1 MAQLT
6 VIFALLALALA
17 GCVTTTTGKQP
28 APSSPTEAAEYNMQ
42 LGIGY
47 LRQDKPQLA
56 RSKLETAVKLDPD
69 LATAHA
75 ALGVVFE
82 RLEDPAGAERHY
94 RRAAELAPQNPD
106 NLNALA
112 VFTCQRKREP
122 REALKIFDKALAIP
136 LSVSAANRAML
147 NTNAGT
153 CALKAGDLEGA
164 QNYLLKAL
172 QLSRDGAMP
181 ARMELAKLFYR
192 RGILEESRIYLN
204 DALKMMEPPSAEAL
218 WLGVRIERK
227 LGNRAAEG
235 GFASQLRS
243 RYPSSMEYQE
253 FLKGNFE

>member
-6 VIFALLALALA
+6 VILALLALALA

-56 RSKLETAVKLDPD
+56 RSKLETAIKLDPD

-94 RRAAELAPQNPD
+94 RRAAELEPQNPD

-122 REALKIFDKALAIP
+122 KEALKIFDKALAIP

-153 CALKAGDLEGA
+153 CAKSIDLLLAERYLRTA
-164 QNYLLKAL
+164 LMENPNY
-172 QLSRDGAMP
+172 G
-181 ARMELAKLFYR
+181 
-192 RGILEESRIYLN
+192 
-204 DALKMMEPPSAEAL
+204 DALFQLAEVTLDGGAAMQARAFIERYLDIAPPSPAGL
-218 WLGVRIERK
+218 WLAVRIERA
-227 LGNRAAEG
+227 LNDTAAANRYADALQKQFPGSGEVRLLHG
-235 GFASQLRS
+235 SA
-243 RYPSSMEYQE
+243 P
-253 FLKGNFE
+253 

>member
-6 VIFALLALALA
+6 VILALLALALA

-56 RSKLETAVKLDPD
+56 RSKLETAIKLDPD

-94 RRAAELAPQNPD
+94 RRAAELEPQNPD

-122 REALKIFDKALAIP
+122 KEALKIFDKALAIP

-153 CALKAGDLEGA
+153 CAKRIDLLLAERYLRAALMENPNYGDALFQLAEVTLEGGTA
-164 QNYLLKAL
+164 MQARAFIERYLDIA
-172 QLSRDGAMP
+172 
-181 ARMELAKLFYR
+181 
-192 RGILEESRIYLN
+192 
-204 DALKMMEPPSAEAL
+204 PPSPAGL
-218 WLGVRIERK
+218 WLGVRIERA
-227 LGNRAAEG
+227 LNDTAAANRYADALQKQFPGSGEVRLLHG
-235 GFASQLRS
+235 SA
-243 RYPSSMEYQE
+243 P
-253 FLKGNFE
+253 

>member
-6 VIFALLALALA
+6 VIIALLALALA
-17 GCVTTTTGKQP
+17 GCVTTTTGAQP
-28 APSSPTEAAEYNMQ
+28 AQSSPKEAAEYNMQ

-56 RSKLETAVKLDPD
+56 RSKLETAIKLDPD

-112 VFTCQRKREP
+112 VFICQRKREP
-122 REALKIFDKALAIP
+122 REALKIFDRALTIP

-153 CALKAGDLEGA
+153 CAKSIDLLLAERYLRAALTENPNYGDALFQLAEVTLEGGTA
-164 QNYLLKAL
+164 MQARAFIERYLDIA
-172 QLSRDGAMP
+172 
-181 ARMELAKLFYR
+181 
-192 RGILEESRIYLN
+192 
-204 DALKMMEPPSAEAL
+204 PPSPAGL
-218 WLGVRIERK
+218 WLAVRIERALNDTAAAK
-227 LGNRAAEG
+227 RHADALQKQFPGSGEVRLLLG
-235 GFASQLRS
+235 SQ
-243 RYPSSMEYQE
+243 P
-253 FLKGNFE
+253 

>member
-6 VIFALLALALA
+6 LIIALLALALS

-28 APSSPTEAAEYNMQ
+28 APASPKEAAEYNMQ

-56 RSKLETAVKLDPD
+56 RSKLETAIKLDPD

-94 RRAAELAPQNPD
+94 RRAVDLQPQNPD

-112 VFTCQRKREP
+112 VFICQRRSEP
-122 REALKIFDKALAIP
+122 REALRIFDQALAIP
-136 LSVSAANRAML
+136 LSVSPANRAML

-153 CALKAGDLEGA
+153 CAKRLDLLLAERYLRAALMENPNYGDALFQLAEVTLEGGT
-164 QNYLLKAL
+164 AL
-172 QLSRDGAMP
+172 Q
-181 ARMELAKLFYR
+181 ARAF
-192 RGILEESRIYLN
+192 LERYL
-204 DALKMMEPPSAEAL
+204 DIAPPSPAGL
-218 WLGVRIERK
+218 WLAVRIERA
-227 LGNRAAEG
+227 LNDTAAAG
-235 GFASQLRS
+235 
-243 RYPSSMEYQE
+243 RYAAALQKQFPTSGEARLLLES
-253 FLKGNFE
+253 KP

>member
-6 VIFALLALALA
+6 VIIALLALALT
-17 GCVTTTTGKQP
+17 GCVTTTTGSQP
-28 APSSPTEAAEYNMQ
+28 VPGVPKEAAEYNMQ

-47 LRQDKPQLA
+47 LRQNKPQLA
-56 RSKLETAVKLDPD
+56 RTKLETAIKLDPD

-94 RRAAELAPQNPD
+94 KRAVDLEPQNPD

-122 REALKIFDKALAIP
+122 REALQLFDRALAIP

-153 CALKAGDLEGA
+153 CAKAIDLLLAERYLRAALIENPDYSDALFQLAEITLEGGA
-164 QNYLLKAL
+164 AL
-172 QLSRDGAMP
+172 QARAFIERYMATTQPSP
-181 ARMELAKLFYR
+181 A
-192 RGILEESRIYLN
+192 G
-204 DALKMMEPPSAEAL
+204 L
-218 WLGVRIERK
+218 WLGVRIERA
-227 LGNRAAEG
+227 LNDPVAARKYGEALQKQFPG
-235 GFASQLRS
+235 SGEARQLA
-243 RYPSSMEYQE
+243 E
-253 FLKGNFE
+253 LKP

>member
-6 VIFALLALALA
+6 VIIALLALALT
-17 GCVTTTTGKQP
+17 GCVTTTTGSQP
-28 APSSPTEAAEYNMQ
+28 VPGVPKEAAEYNMQ

-47 LRQDKPQLA
+47 LRQNKPQLA
-56 RSKLETAVKLDPD
+56 RTKLETAIKLDPD

-94 RRAAELAPQNPD
+94 RRAVDLAPQSPD

-122 REALKIFDKALAIP
+122 REALQLFDRALAIP

-153 CALKAGDLEGA
+153 CAKTIDLLLAERYLRTALVENPDYSDALLQLAEVTLEGGT
-164 QNYLLKAL
+164 AL
-172 QLSRDGAMP
+172 QARAFIERYLASAPPSP
-181 ARMELAKLFYR
+181 AGLWLA
-192 RGILEESRIYLN
+192 ERIERALN
-204 DALKMMEPPSAEAL
+204 DPLAAGKYAEAL
-218 WLGVRIERK
+218 RK
-227 LGNRAAEG
+227 QFPGSGEARQLAEL
-235 GFASQLRS
+235 Q
-243 RYPSSMEYQE
+243 P
-253 FLKGNFE
+253 

>member
-56 RSKLETAVKLDPD
+56 RSKLETAIKLDPD

-94 RRAAELAPQNPD
+94 RRAAELEPQNPD

-122 REALKIFDKALAIP
+122 KEALKIFDKALAIP

-153 CALKAGDLEGA
+153 CAKSIDLLLAERYLRAALMENPNYGDALFQLAEVTLEGGTA
-164 QNYLLKAL
+164 MQARAFIERYLDIA
-172 QLSRDGAMP
+172 
-181 ARMELAKLFYR
+181 
-192 RGILEESRIYLN
+192 
-204 DALKMMEPPSAEAL
+204 PPSPAGL
-218 WLGVRIERK
+218 WLGVRIERA
-227 LGNRAAEG
+227 LNDTAAANRYADALQKQFPGSGEVRLLHG
-235 GFASQLRS
+235 SA
-243 RYPSSMEYQE
+243 P
-253 FLKGNFE
+253 